1 MLSEHAH
8 PRQII
13 HTTTDH
19 PAKKLK
25 INIGIKLLCPRS
37 LAISVGAK
45 YIQNV
50 AIAATTIIIS
60 IIIVV
65 IWIHC

>member
-13 HTTTDH
+13 HTTTDQ

-50 AIAATTIIIS
+50 NIAASTIIIL
-60 IIIVV
+60 IIVV
-65 IWIHC
+65 IWIHR